1 MVKREGVKVSAP
13 ANVLLVDLEGLLL
26 GEAVCTK
33 LTCWISRL
41 GHSHG
46 SELLPISS
54 CGEFSN
60 ARFVFT
66 LRQEAA
72 AFFRLQ
78 ELVDGLRAKIGS

>member
-54 CGEFSN
+54 CGECSN
-60 ARFVFT
+60 ARLVFT
-66 LRQEAA
+66 PCHKAA
-72 AFFRLQ
+72 ALFRLH
-78 ELVDGLRAKIGS
+78 ELVDGLFAKIGS